1 MQNGELQDF
10 DLKLRS
16 MLADAEVKAPSRLW
30 SGISARLDAAGAA
43 ARPVI
48 APVWK
53 WTGIAFAAAAALAAA
68 FLLTGTAD
76 RSSKIGSDALAVV
89 TPVTAEDPVIAG
101 SQDAHEGQDVAAR
114 NPEVAEGKDI
124 AGRQGAV
131 VAASASNGKARSSA
145 GRTSIGAAAAS
156 VAPVAGSDDALKATP
171 EETVPAGAAASEVSA
186 SADAVPSD
194 ASASGKTVSAGV
206 AAGGSSGDA
215 SGDDAVAGQEWTDPF
230 AALEK
235 EDTRRASAGP
245 VSLYVNSSIGGNDS
259 EFGEVS
265 VLRSRASVS
274 ATVPTGTS
282 IREKSVS
289 LYGVPLT
296 FGAGIRIPV
305 LPSLS
310 VGTGLSWSMLTRSF
324 QGTYTEVAPGG
335 TVTATFDADVL
346 HTMHYIGIPINIYYG
361 IINAKSM
368 KFYVW
373 GGGMAEGCLSNK
385 YTVRNTPKDIIYRE
399 NVDKM
404 QLSAGI
410 GLGVE
415 FRLADNLGLYL
426 DPSARYYFR
435 SNQPKN
441 IHTEKPFMV
450 SFEAGLRF
458 SL

>member
-1 MQNGELQDF
+1 MQDGELQDF

-76 RSSKIGSDALAVV
+76 RSSKIGGDALAVV
-89 TPVTAEDPVIAG
+89 TPVTAED
-101 SQDAHEGQDVAAR
+101 
-114 NPEVAEGKDI
+114 KDL

-131 VAASASNGKARSSA
+131 VAASPATPSSPSASNGKARSSA

-156 VAPVAGSDDALKATP
+156 VAPVAGGDEASKAAP

-206 AAGGSSGDA
+206 AAGDTSGDA
-215 SGDDAVAGQEWTDPF
+215 AGDTAVSAQEWTDPF

-265 VLRSRASVS
+265 VLRSRSSAS

-404 QLSAGI
+404 QLSAGL

-415 FRLADNLGLYL
+415 FRLADKLGLYL